1 MSDEH
6 KIKISTYENLI
17 DYSLLIW
24 NKLDKDISIEL
35 DDKLAFNVR
44 IEGPSWDNQFDQ
56 RSAEIV
62 LDVYK
67 SLQKIYSELHKQD
80 KNIMPIKPET
90 RLIAEAK
97 SGSLDLFIFVGE
109 LFKSLFG
116 EPWKMSPEQLKI
128 ICTTIAG
135 IMVGGYSINRLFAY
149 LILKNKLLHEK
160 IMKDKEVS
168 ERVKLAEESNK
179 QLIEVLNNNKAI
191 LQEAQKPFLLL
202 KNQMS
207 VDDKVYIPSLPDP
220 LNKAE
225 VSEMYSIKEEN
236 IIEDERILYIDN
248 KFRVIERK
256 NVSDNV
262 ATIVDIETD
271 KKIHNVAL
279 DVDDN
284 DRATLALHL
293 DNRNEIELQVV
304 ATIVGNKIKNAK
316 ITGIGA
322 PRQNAVKLKDV
333 LE

>member
-67 SLQKIYSELHKQD
+67 SLQKIYNELHKQD

-97 SGSLDLFIFVGE
+97 NGSLDLFIFVGE
-109 LFKSLFG
+109 LFKSIFG

-128 ICTTIAG
+128 VCTMIAG
-135 IMVGGYSINRLFAY
+135 IMLGGYSINRFFEY
-149 LILKNKLLHEK
+149 FKHKNTLLHEE
-160 IMKDKEVS
+160 IMKDKEIS

-179 QLIEVLNNNKAI
+179 QLTEVLNSNKAI

-202 KNQMS
+202 KNKMS

-225 VSEMYSIKEEN
+225 VSKMYAIEEEN
-236 IIEDERILYIDN
+236 IVEDERVLYIDN

-279 DVDDN
+279 DIDDN

-304 ATIVGNKIKNAK
+304 ATIVGNKINNAK

-322 PRQNAVKLKDV
+322 PRQNAVKLKDI
-333 LE
+333 L